1 MTNIY
6 VVVVQGVYRHE
17 VIGAFDNYQL
27 AVAAAQIAAGLEE
40 DGYHSYEVLTGLLNV
55 PVDDMEKVYSCSW
68 QVECIGDPER
78 KRVLE
83 YKKIKLM
90 EHTK

>member
-27 AVAAAQIAAGLEE
+27 AVTAAQIAAGLEE
-40 DGYHSYEVLTGLLNV
+40 DGYHSYEVLAGLLNA
-55 PVDDMEKVYSCSW
+55 PVDDMEKVYSCYW
-68 QVECIGDPER
+68 QVECIQDSES
-78 KRVLE
+78 KRVLG
-83 YKKIKLM
+83 YKKIKLL
-90 EHTK
+90 EHTE